1 MVFEGVKEVDMAARV
16 AVLFPGQGAQKVGMG
31 RDLYEEYQFVRRI
44 YEQANDVLGFDITRL
59 CFEGPLE
66 ELTRTDRS
74 QVAILVTSYAAL
86 EVARH
91 KGLLENVE
99 VAATCGLSLGE
110 YTALVFANVLTFEDA
125 LRIVERRGVFMQQAC
140 DAQASGMVSVI
151 GLDFATVERLVEET
165 RENGVLVAANYNSPN
180 QLAVSGDVEAL
191 SRFEEAA
198 KRAGAK
204 RVIRL
209 RVAGAFHSP
218 LMSPA
223 ARKLAPFINNTTF
236 SKPQLPFL
244 SNVTGDFCDDP
255 HAIKENLKKQVDHPI
270 KWAQSIQKILDTGVR
285 EFWEV
290 GPGTVLS
297 GLLRRGWTDYEI
309 KTRNFCDVS
318 SFTLSS

>member
-1 MVFEGVKEVDMAARV
+1 MAARV

-31 RDLYEEYQFVRRI
+31 KDLYEEFEFVRRI
-44 YEQANDVLGFDITRL
+44 YNQANDILGFDITRL

-74 QVAILVTSYAAL
+74 QVAILITSYAAL

-91 KGLLENVE
+91 KGLLETVD

-110 YTALVFANVLTFEDA
+110 YTALVFAGVLPFEDA
-125 LRIVERRGVFMQQAC
+125 LRIVERRGAFMQQAC

-151 GLDFATVERLVEET
+151 GLDFATVERLVEQT
-165 RENGVLVAANYNSPN
+165 RGEGVLVAANYNSPK
-180 QLAVSGDVEAL
+180 QLAVSGDTDAL
-191 SRFEEAA
+191 LRFEEAA

-204 RVIRL
+204 RVVRL

-223 ARKLAPFINNTTF
+223 ARKLAPFIDNTTF
-236 SKPQLPFL
+236 SKPQIPFL

-255 HAIKENLKKQVDHPI
+255 NTIKENLKKQVDHPI
-270 KWAQSIQKILDTGVR
+270 KWAQSIQNILDKGIR

-297 GLLRRGWTDYEI
+297 GLLRRGWADYET
-309 KTRNFCDVS
+309 KTRNFCEIASFAS
-318 SFTLSS
+318 SS

>member
-1 MVFEGVKEVDMAARV
+1 MAARI

-31 RDLYEEYQFVRRI
+31 KDLYQEFEFVRRI
-44 YEQANDVLGFDITRL
+44 YNQANDILGFDITRL
-59 CFEGPLE
+59 CFEGPIE

-86 EVARH
+86 QVARY
-91 KGLLENVE
+91 KGLFETVD

-110 YTALVFANVLTFEDA
+110 YSALVFANVLSFEDT
-125 LRIVERRGVFMQQAC
+125 LRIVERRGVFMQQSC

-151 GLDFATVERLVEET
+151 GLDFATVERLVEQT
-165 RENGVLVAANYNSPN
+165 REDGVLVAANYNSPK
-180 QLAVSGDVEAL
+180 QLAVSGDSETL
-191 SRFEEAA
+191 LRFEEAA
-198 KRAGAK
+198 KKAGAK

-223 ARKLAPFINNTTF
+223 AHKLAPFIDNTTF
-236 SKPQLPFL
+236 SKPQIPFL
-244 SNVTGDFCDDP
+244 SNVTGDFCNDP
-255 HAIKENLKKQVDHPI
+255 NTIKENLKKQVDHPI
-270 KWAQSIQKILDTGVR
+270 KWAQSIQKILDMGIR

-297 GLLRRGWTDYEI
+297 GLLRRGWADYEI
-309 KTRNFCDVS
+309 KTHNFCEITT
-318 SFTLSS
+318 FTSQS